1 MKTDILSV
9 GIDIGTSTTQVIF
22 SVLTMANTS
31 GGFAV
36 PRVDIVDKKVVYQ
49 GEIHTTPLA
58 TATLLDGDRV
68 RELVEQEYRKAGYS
82 PKDVETGAVIIT
94 GESARKENSRLVLEK
109 LRDFAG
115 DFVVST
121 AGPDLEAVI
130 AGKGSGACRY
140 SAEHSSTVVNLDIGG
155 GTTNLALFD
164 CGETIAKGCLDIGG
178 RLIRLSDEGRVLS
191 VSPPAAQVAE
201 ALSLTLSVGE
211 LPAQGALAQV
221 AQRMALL
228 LEELLGLCPT
238 EPLLAQIVTSGS
250 TPFVLSKKIDA
261 ICFSGG
267 VANLIYKSEANLN
280 RYGDL
285 GVYLGKAI
293 RESRLLSAFRTI
305 EPAETIRATVVGAGT
320 YTTALSG
327 STIYFSGNIFPRRNL
342 PVLQLTEE
350 EQRRCFEGDEVLL
363 KQKLE
368 WFIAQSDEACPVLS
382 MAGKNNPGYT
392 ELKTL

>member
-58 TATLLDGDRV
+58 AATLLDGDRV

-140 SAEHSSTVVNLDIGG
+140 SAEHSATVINLDIGG

-221 AQRMALL
+221 AQRMA
-228 LEELLGLCPT
+228 
-238 EPLLAQIVTSGS
+238 
-250 TPFVLSKKIDA
+250 
-261 ICFSGG
+261 
-267 VANLIYKSEANLN
+267 
-280 RYGDL
+280 
-285 GVYLGKAI
+285 
-293 RESRLLSAFRTI
+293 
-305 EPAETIRATVVGAGT
+305 
-320 YTTALSG
+320 
-327 STIYFSGNIFPRRNL
+327 
-342 PVLQLTEE
+342 
-350 EQRRCFEGDEVLL
+350 
-363 KQKLE
+363 
-368 WFIAQSDEACPVLS
+368 
-382 MAGKNNPGYT
+382 
-392 ELKTL
+392 

>member
-1 MKTDILSV
+1 
-9 GIDIGTSTTQVIF
+9 
-22 SVLTMANTS
+22 
-31 GGFAV
+31 
-36 PRVDIVDKKVVYQ
+36 
-49 GEIHTTPLA
+49 
-58 TATLLDGDRV
+58 
-68 RELVEQEYRKAGYS
+68 
-82 PKDVETGAVIIT
+82 
-94 GESARKENSRLVLEK
+94 
-109 LRDFAG
+109 
-115 DFVVST
+115 
-121 AGPDLEAVI
+121 
-130 AGKGSGACRY
+130 
-140 SAEHSSTVVNLDIGG
+140 
-155 GTTNLALFD
+155 
-164 CGETIAKGCLDIGG
+164 
-178 RLIRLSDEGRVLS
+178 
-191 VSPPAAQVAE
+191 
-201 ALSLTLSVGE
+201 
-211 LPAQGALAQV
+211 
-221 AQRMALL
+221 
-228 LEELLGLCPT
+228 
-238 EPLLAQIVTSGS
+238 VTSGS
-250 TPFVLSKKIDA
+250 TPFVLAKKIDA

-392 ELKTL
+392 ELKTLAGCIAAACDEVLGQGLPILVSVESDIAMALGQLTAMALGGRRELCCIDSVHMEQGDYLDFGAPLMDGLVIPVVVKTLIFG